1 MKKVFLGMCCAAFAV
16 ACGTD
21 SADTPALNQ
30 NEAVS
35 VVEITDETDDGCRRW
50 NASLSACQPYRCVYV
65 SRGGAV
71 MGREVLGEKDG
82 KCAYYEQLP
91 GSKLLRCHLAQGDW
105 QDMAQYYQRAEVK
118 ENVSLSVMQL
128 ADGTV
133 EYQEIID
140 GEPVRT
146 PLQKA
151 LSSGACRITA
161 LPADPKQTPQMLELQ
176 FGEGKETETIVL

>member
-1 MKKVFLGMCCAAFAV
+1 MKKVFWLLCCVALSA

-21 SADTPALNQ
+21 GGENAALNQ

-35 VVEITDETDDGCRRW
+35 VVEITDVTDDGCRQW
-50 NASLSACQPYRCVYV
+50 SESLSACRPYRCVYV
-65 SRGGAV
+65 GRSGSV
-71 MGREVLGEKDG
+71 MGREVLGPQEG

-91 GSKLLRCHLAQGDW
+91 GRKLLRCALPPGDVK
-105 QDMAQYYQRAEVK
+105 DMAQYYQTAEVK
-118 ENVSLSVMQL
+118 EHVILSVMQL

-140 GEPVRT
+140 GTPVRT

-151 LSSGACRITA
+151 LSSGTCRITV
-161 LPADPKQTPQMLELQ
+161 LQADTQDEPGLALQ

>member
-1 MKKVFLGMCCAAFAV
+1 MKKVLLGMCCAAFAV
-16 ACGTD
+16 ACGTG

-30 NEAVS
+30 NEAAS
-35 VVEITDETDDGCRRW
+35 VVEITDVTDDGCRLW
-50 NASLSACQPYRCVYV
+50 NASLSVCRPYRCVYAGR
-65 SRGGAV
+65 SGSF

-91 GSKLLRCHLAQGDW
+91 GRKLLRCRLTQEDLP
-105 QDMAQYYQRAEVK
+105 DMAQYYQTAEMK
-118 ENVSLSVMQL
+118 ENVTLSVMQL

-133 EYQEIID
+133 EYQEIIE

-151 LSSGACRITA
+151 LSSGACRITS
-161 LPADPKQTPQMLELQ
+161 LPADPRQEPQALELQ